1 MRRGSEMHTY
11 RTLSAGIGAP
21 ENLTS
26 KGRAAV
32 DHVSGLQ
39 SNCAFSRLILQSIR
53 AWIGSTQ
60 SMKVLAQ
67 IELHWLEL
75 DASSAW
81 PALEEFLAIIFFERQ
96 RDICIAKGA
105 DSGRMTADEVSLLV
119 ALTVARWDMGSA
131 AQCLGRLLSEMSAYA
146 AATAAARFG
155 AALGS
160 LEFGR
165 ICKNGR

>member
-1 MRRGSEMHTY
+1 MRPGSELHTG
-11 RTLSAGIGAP
+11 RAPFAGRGAP
-21 ENLTS
+21 ENRIS
-26 KGRAAV
+26 HGRAAA
-32 DHVSGLQ
+32 DHGSGLQ
-39 SNCAFSRLILQSIR
+39 SNCAFSQLILQSIR

-67 IELHWLEL
+67 IELRWLEL

-105 DSGRMTADEVSLLV
+105 DSGRVTADEVRLLA
-119 ALTVARWDMGSA
+119 ALTVARWDTGCA
-131 AQCLGRLLSEMSAYA
+131 AQCLERFLSEMSAHA
-146 AATAAARFG
+146 AAAAAARFG

-160 LEFGR
+160 LEVGR
-165 ICKNGR
+165 IHENG